1 MIVNVAFRVLFLN
14 VLMLCFMFVITI
26 YVSDINE
33 CIENSTPCLDFWNSS
48 TRDWNKN
55 NGSSLHCVNTYG
67 SYNCVEI
74 IKPSPPPTKA
84 ITIGMSFQFLHSEI
98 YNNNCKKNFCQ
109 PASIIIALVQDFC
122 LFYYIKKIKKIKNK
136 KNFLKYL
143 KRDSLLHF
151 YYSGQLLIGFLS

>member
-1 MIVNVAFRVLFLN
+1 
-14 VLMLCFMFVITI
+14 MFVITI
-26 YVSDINE
+26 YMSDINE

-48 TRDWNKN
+48 SRDWNKN
-55 NGSSLHCVNTYG
+55 NESSLRCINTYG

-122 LFYYIKKIKKIKNK
+122 LSYYIKKKIKIKKTFYNILNVTHCFIFTILDY
-136 KNFLKYL
+136 FLL
-143 KRDSLLHF
+143 DFCLERIHV
-151 YYSGQLLIGFLS
+151 